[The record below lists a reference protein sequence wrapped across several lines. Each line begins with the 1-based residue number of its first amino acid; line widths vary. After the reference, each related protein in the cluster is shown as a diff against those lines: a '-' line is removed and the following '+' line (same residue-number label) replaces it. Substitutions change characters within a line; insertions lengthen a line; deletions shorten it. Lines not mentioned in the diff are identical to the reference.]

1 MEQRGGS
8 LDTNIH
14 FDVAAAVLLL
24 ILLYTVIS
32 RKMTK
37 GVPDKIFISLILIT
51 LGSAL
56 ADIAAI
62 RLDGYACSPEGTE
75 ALLPALYCSHSLYLL
90 LHNFTTVLYLL
101 FIVSLTDTWHK
112 LKKHKILCSL
122 FWLPI
127 TAITLIIAI
136 NPFTDLL
143 FYFDNLAYTRGVL
156 FPLMYIVALIYVL
169 TAICYLVCHKKLFT
183 LRKMASV
190 VAIAPLLLIA
200 MIVQYFFPSYIVEMY
215 ANALG
220 LMFASMTVQTAE
232 ESIDTFTGLRKYSAY
247 ADDMKKNFT
256 NRKSV
261 TVILINP
268 TNFIQLQSDMSY
280 DATTALLKDIAE
292 KLRRLNRELALHARL
307 YYLDR
312 GRFRVVL
319 HDSYRKKAE
328 EAANRI
334 NDEFKKKTTVC
345 GRDARLLCSICIADC
360 PEEIEDFKT
369 LMSFGADF
377 HEKIKYSGLVM
388 HADEIF
394 GQKQFMLMSKLDEII
409 ERAFVNHN
417 FRVYYQPIYSIK
429 QKKFVSA
436 EALLRLI
443 DDEYGFVSPELFIP
457 AAEKS
462 GAIYKIGDYVTEE
475 VCRFIASEDYKA
487 LGLEYIEINLS
498 AAQCT
503 QDGLVESILA
513 ILSKYGV
520 SPDSINLEITETAAA
535 QSHSAMEKNMQKL
548 SESGISFSLDDYG
561 TGYSNI
567 KRIVSLPLKIV
578 KLDKAFVD
586 EMNNPKMHIVVKNTV
601 KMLKD
606 MEMEIVAE
614 GIETQFMVEQ
624 FAALSCDFI
633 QGYYFSKPVPEEE
646 FVKFIRESRQLV

>member
-1 MEQRGGS
+1 M
-8 LDTNIH
+8 NAIIH
-14 FDVAAAVLLL
+14 FDVAAVVLLL

-37 GVPDKIFISLILIT
+37 GVPDKLFISLILIT

-56 ADIAAI
+56 ADTAAI
-62 RLDGYACSPEGTE
+62 LLDGYAASPEGTE
-75 ALLPALYCSHSLYLL
+75 ALLPALYCSHSIYLI
-90 LHNFTTVLYLL
+90 LHNYTTVLYLL

-112 LKKHKILCSL
+112 LKNHRLLCSL

-127 TAITLIIAI
+127 AVITLIIAV
-136 NPFTDLL
+136 NPFTGIL
-143 FYFDNLAYTRGVL
+143 FYFDGLIYTRGML
-156 FPLMYIVALIYVL
+156 FPLMYEVAALYAVAAL
-169 TAICYLVCHKKLFT
+169 CYLVCHRKLFT
-183 LRKMASV
+183 VRKMASV
-190 VAIAPLLLIA
+190 VAIAPLLAIA
-200 MIVQYFFPSYIVEMY
+200 MIVQYFFPLSPVEMY

-232 ESIDTFTGLRKYSAY
+232 ETIDSFTGLQKYSAY
-247 ADDMKKNFT
+247 ADDMKKNFL
-256 NRKSV
+256 NKKYV

-268 TNFIQLQSDMSY
+268 INFIHIQSYISY
-280 DATTALLKDIAE
+280 DATTVLLKCIAE
-292 KLRRLNRELALHARL
+292 KLIRVNRELKLHARL
-307 YYLDR
+307 CYLDR

-319 HDSYRKKAE
+319 HGAYRGKAE
-328 EAANRI
+328 AAANRI
-334 NDEFKKKTTVC
+334 NDELKKKIAVC
-345 GRDARLLCSICIADC
+345 ERDVELLCSICVAEC

-377 HEKIKYSGLVM
+377 HEKIKYTGLVM

-394 GQKQFMLMSKLDEII
+394 GQKQFMLMSKLDDII
-409 ERAFVNHN
+409 ERAYVNHK
-417 FRVYYQPIYSIK
+417 FQVYYQPIYSIK
-429 QKKFVSA
+429 QKRFVSA

-475 VCRFIASEDYKA
+475 VCRFIASEEYKT
-487 LGLEYIEINLS
+487 LGLDYIEINLS
-498 AAQCT
+498 AAQCA
-503 QDGLVESILA
+503 QDELVDNILA
-513 ILSKYGV
+513 MLKKYGV

-535 QSHSAMEKNMQKL
+535 ESHSAMERNMQKL

-567 KRIVSLPLKIV
+567 KRVVSLPLKIV

-606 MEMEIVAE
+606 MKMEIVAE
-614 GIETQFMVEQ
+614 GIETRSMVEQ
-624 FAALSCDFI
+624 FAALSCDYI
-633 QGYYFSKPVPEEE
+633 QGYYFSKPVPEDK
-646 FVKFIRESRQLV
+646 FVEFIRESMQTA

>member
-1 MEQRGGS
+1 M
-8 LDTNIH
+8 NAIIH
-14 FDVAAAVLLL
+14 FDVAAVVLLL

-37 GVPDKIFISLILIT
+37 GVPDKLFISLILIT

-56 ADIAAI
+56 ADTAAI
-62 RLDGYACSPEGTE
+62 LLDGYAASPEGTE
-75 ALLPALYCSHSLYLL
+75 ALLPALYCSHSIYLI
-90 LHNFTTVLYLL
+90 LHNYTTVLYLL

-112 LKKHKILCSL
+112 LKNHRLLCSL

-127 TAITLIIAI
+127 AVITLIIAV
-136 NPFTDLL
+136 NPFTGIL
-143 FYFDNLAYTRGVL
+143 FYFAGLIYTRGIL
-156 FPLMYIVALIYVL
+156 FPLMYEAAALYAVAAL
-169 TAICYLVCHKKLFT
+169 CYLVCHRKLFT
-183 LRKMASV
+183 VRKMASV
-190 VAIAPLLLIA
+190 VAIAPLLAIA
-200 MIVQYFFPSYIVEMY
+200 MIVQYFFPLSPVEMY

-232 ESIDTFTGLRKYSAY
+232 ETIDSFTGLQKYSAY
-247 ADDMKKNFT
+247 ADDMKKNFL
-256 NRKSV
+256 NKKYV

-268 TNFIQLQSDMSY
+268 INFIHIQSYISY
-280 DATTALLKDIAE
+280 DATTVLLKCIAE
-292 KLRRLNRELALHARL
+292 KLIRVNRELKLHARL
-307 YYLDR
+307 CYLDR

-319 HDSYRKKAE
+319 HGAYRGKAE
-328 EAANRI
+328 AAANRI
-334 NDEFKKKTTVC
+334 NDELKKKIAVC
-345 GRDARLLCSICIADC
+345 ERDVELLCSICVGEC

-377 HEKIKYSGLVM
+377 HEKIKYTGLVM

-394 GQKQFMLMSKLDEII
+394 GQKQFMLMSKLDDII
-409 ERAFVNHN
+409 ERAYVNHK
-417 FRVYYQPIYSIK
+417 FQVYYQPIYSIK
-429 QKKFVSA
+429 QKRFVSA

-475 VCRFIASEDYKA
+475 VCRFIASEEYKT
-487 LGLEYIEINLS
+487 LGLDYIEINLS
-498 AAQCT
+498 AAQCA
-503 QDGLVESILA
+503 QDELVENTLTM
-513 ILSKYGV
+513 LKKYGV

-535 QSHSAMEKNMQKL
+535 ESHSAMERNMQKL

-567 KRIVSLPLKIV
+567 KRVVSLPLKIV

-606 MEMEIVAE
+606 MKMEIVAE
-614 GIETQFMVEQ
+614 GIETRSMVEQ

-633 QGYYFSKPVPEEE
+633 QGYYFSKPVPEDK
-646 FVKFIRESRQLV
+646 FVEFIRESMQTA